1 MEEEGDCRYLPKE
14 LLQESFDHLTK
25 ADIFSLALTIYEL
38 GRNSPLPPNGPE
50 WHSIREGLLE
60 QLPFCSS
67 SFNNLLKKM
76 VDPIPEKRPP
86 SEFVVQF
93 VSEISSVETEESQ
106 KKLLIYKEL
115 KSRKVKLRIAQEE
128 KTNGGS
134 NLDQFK
140 KQRSLIF
147 KSSSTAW

>member
-1 MEEEGDCRYLPKE
+1 
-14 LLQESFDHLTK
+14 
-25 ADIFSLALTIYEL
+25 
-38 GRNSPLPPNGPE
+38 
-50 WHSIREGLLE
+50 
-60 QLPFCSS
+60 
-67 SFNNLLKKM
+67 M